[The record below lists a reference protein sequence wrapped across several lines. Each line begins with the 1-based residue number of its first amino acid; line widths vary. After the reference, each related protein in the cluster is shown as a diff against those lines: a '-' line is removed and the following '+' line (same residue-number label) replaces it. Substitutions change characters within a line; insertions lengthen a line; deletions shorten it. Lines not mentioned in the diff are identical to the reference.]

1 MSVVSLAILPVNV
14 DNVVVQEDVVA
25 AALDTA
31 EVQVMEEGVT
41 ALVGDPQD
49 AAVCHLVDAVIAGH
63 PHLTVD
69 VKSFLMP
76 MEMV

>member
-31 EVQVMEEGVT
+31 GVQVMVEGISLILMVY
-41 ALVGDPQD
+41 
-49 AAVCHLVDAVIAGH
+49 IA
-63 PHLTVD
+63 
-69 VKSFLMP
+69 FLICLYSGF
-76 MEMV
+76 